1 MGSQRQSEFDDFSEV
16 LQGTAERRRAHR
28 ETVVAIAR
36 LTPPGTRTLRQKKRS
51 LKVLV
56 CDLSLRGV
64 SLRAMVGLDVG
75 DVYDFSLVLGP
86 LKAKSRLRVIR
97 VRRRSDGTHQA
108 GCEFI

>member
-1 MGSQRQSEFDDFSEV
+1 MGSQRQSEFDDFSEI

-36 LTPPGTRTLRQKKRS
+36 LTPSDAKTAREKKRS
-51 LKVLV
+51 IKVLV

-64 SLRAMVGLDVG
+64 SLRAMVGLNVG

-86 LKAKSRLRVIR
+86 LKARSRLRIGR
-97 VRRRSDGTHQA
+97 ARRRADGTYQA